1 MKGNYVAVRDMFESE
16 DTVNMLKKVLPSM
29 VTADRLVRV
38 ALTVIR
44 TNDKLMTCSRDSLLA
59 CLIGCGQLG
68 LSPDPFLGQAYLVP
82 FWSSK
87 LNSYEA
93 TLIPGYKGLITLARR
108 SGHVADVVAQ
118 IVYWNDEFRAVMGL
132 NPDLYHV
139 ENEKDPGDFRGA
151 WAMFRYQTPGW
162 QPTWQYLS
170 KAKIDRHMKMSKSKT
185 KDGVIFGP
193 WVDHYDAMA
202 LKTAVRVTSK
212 FVPMSIED
220 KFEKAIQAEDMALA
234 GLGQSSVFLP
244 PGHGALTVRDLD
256 EEIRELTRGW
266 KGREHISEFISVA
279 AAQSDKSPEELKKL
293 VLSGD
298 VGLLKNFQE
307 GFDLYLASAD
317 PAGGSAPGK
326 APGDG
331 DAGSGTGKVKDQS
344 LPPAGLAGVDWQGWR
359 KEWINKR
366 NVEIF
371 KHYFET
377 NLGTLYTC
385 PVPDLVAEFDRKFH
399 DMTGLDLPPDR
410 ESAEAMIAAKY
421 QLQTPEP
428 GRDNAQPDTSV
439 GDTGK
444 TEIVE
449 HDRAQAVTE
458 HLLDNIILALKEK
471 HPRVWITELK
481 GKKPTDLESKI
492 EAVVRVAAFIDL
504 DDGTELSKGIA
515 RVIRYSLS
523 Q

>member
-234 GLGQSSVFLP
+234 GLGQSSIFLP
-244 PGHGALTVRDLD
+244 PGHTSIAVRDLD
-256 EEIRELTRGW
+256 EELSGLTRGW
-266 KGREHISEFISVA
+266 KGREHIAEFISVA
-279 AAQSDKSPEELKKL
+279 AAQSDKSPEGLRKMLLE
-293 VLSGD
+293 GD
-298 VGLLKNFQE
+298 ADLLKNFRE
-307 GFDLYLASAD
+307 GFELYLASA
-317 PAGGSAPGK
+317 SAPGDQS
-326 APGDG
+326 PGP
-331 DAGSGTGKVKDQS
+331 GKVN
-344 LPPAGLAGVDWQGWR
+344 AEGEIDW
-359 KEWINKR
+359 KEWRLEWVNKR
-366 NVEIF
+366 NVDIF
-371 KHYFET
+371 KHYFEA
-377 NLGTLYTC
+377 NLDAVYAC
-385 PVPDLVAEFDRKFH
+385 PVQYIIADLDRKFQ
-399 DMTGLDLPPDR
+399 DMTGLDLPP
-410 ESAEAMIAAKY
+410 SKAEAEALIAAKY

>member
-307 GFDLYLASAD
+307 GFELYLASA
-317 PAGGSAPGK
+317 SAPGDQS
-326 APGDG
+326 PGP
-331 DAGSGTGKVKDQS
+331 GKVN
-344 LPPAGLAGVDWQGWR
+344 AEGEIDW
-359 KEWINKR
+359 KEWRLEWVNKR
-366 NVEIF
+366 NVDIF
-371 KHYFET
+371 KHYFEA
-377 NLGTLYTC
+377 NLDAVYAC
-385 PVPDLVAEFDRKFH
+385 PVQYIIADLDRKFQ
-399 DMTGLDLPPDR
+399 DMTGLNLPP
-410 ESAEAMIAAKY
+410 SKAEAEALIAAKY

-428 GRDNAQPDTSV
+428 GQDNAQPDTSG
-439 GDTGK
+439 GDTAEK
-444 TEIVE
+444 EIVE
-449 HDRAQAVTE
+449 PDRSQAVTE